1 MVQEIIGFAKRM
13 GYKKLGIASCVGLI
27 RETRILTTP
36 TAPSC
41 CQVSVSNAKI
51 ITYCLMLFYRNSS
64 ACNYALAAQ
73 LAANELEQSEIRKA
87 EMLHSIFFS
96 KRFVL
101 KKTGGGGGIMIKSI
115 LYVILW

>member
-1 MVQEIIGFAKRM
+1 
-13 GYKKLGIASCVGLI
+13 
-27 RETRILTTP
+27 
-36 TAPSC
+36 
-41 CQVSVSNAKI
+41 
-51 ITYCLMLFYRNSS
+51 MLFYRNSS